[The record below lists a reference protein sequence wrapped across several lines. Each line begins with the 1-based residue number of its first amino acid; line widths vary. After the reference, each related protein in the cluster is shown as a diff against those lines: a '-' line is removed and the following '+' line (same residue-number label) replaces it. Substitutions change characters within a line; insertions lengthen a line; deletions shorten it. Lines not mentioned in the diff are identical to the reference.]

1 MQEKNALPLPLSM
14 RLKKGLTKALTTM
27 KMIAPMLTAV
37 ILLVGWFQTVVTPE
51 RLRSLFTGDP
61 IRDTAIG
68 IGAGA
73 VSVGQPFLS
82 YILGGELLKEGIST
96 YAVTAFIISWVTLG
110 VIQLPMEWGIF
121 GWRFTVVR
129 NGLSLLFAV
138 LVSVAV
144 TWSLRIFQ

>member
-1 MQEKNALPLPLSM
+1 MQERPSPSLSLAQ
-14 RLKKGLTKALTTM
+14 RLKKGLHKALMTM

-37 ILLVGWFQTVVTPE
+37 VFLVGWLQTVVTPE
-51 RLRSLFTGDP
+51 KLRAFFTGNP
-61 IRDTAIG
+61 IQDTAIG
-68 IGAGA
+68 VAAGA

-110 VIQLPMEWGIF
+110 IIQLPMEWGIF

-129 NGLSLLFAV
+129 NGLSLIFAV
-138 LVSVAV
+138 LVSIAV
-144 TWSLRIFQ
+144 TWSLRMIQ

>member
-1 MQEKNALPLPLSM
+1 MQKHALSLTH
-14 RLKKGLTKALTTM
+14 RLRKGLVKALMTM
-27 KMIAPMLTAV
+27 KIIAPMLIAI

-51 RLRSLFTGDP
+51 KLRAFFTGDP

-68 IGAGA
+68 ITAGA

-82 YILGGELLKEGIST
+82 YILGGELLKEGISA

-110 VIQLPMEWGIF
+110 VIQLPMEWEIF

-129 NGLSLLFAV
+129 NGLSLIFAV
-138 LVSVAV
+138 LVSIAV
-144 TWSLRIFQ
+144 TWSLGMVQ